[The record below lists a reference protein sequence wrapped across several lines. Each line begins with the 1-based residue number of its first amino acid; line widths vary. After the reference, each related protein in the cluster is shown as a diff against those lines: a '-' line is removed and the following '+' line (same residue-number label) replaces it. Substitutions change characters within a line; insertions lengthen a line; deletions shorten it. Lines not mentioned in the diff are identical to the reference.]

1 MHPALRGAVSG
12 VVATVPQ
19 TIPIVAA
26 QRLNLIRTPP
36 PVQISDRIASLTDV
50 LPERSEP
57 GFTPVWLG
65 AHIGYGAGCG
75 VVYALVRRLLP
86 RSVPVAGLI
95 FGGGVWGVSY
105 LGFLPALRLYPAPD
119 DDSHPRVGVMILAHA
134 VFGLALA
141 RVDRQLGGKR

>member
-1 MHPALRGAVSG
+1 MHPILRGAIG
-12 VVATVPQ
+12 GLVATVPQ
-19 TIPIVAA
+19 TIPIIAA

-65 AHIGYGAGCG
+65 AHLGYGTGCG
-75 VVYALVRRLLP
+75 VVYALVLRLLP
-86 RSVPVAGLI
+86 RSVPVAGLM

-119 DDSHPRVGVMILAHA
+119 DDSRSRAGVMILAHA
-134 VFGLALA
+134 IFGVALA
-141 RVDRQLGGKR
+141 WVYRRLGGGR